1 MQRERQSMRKIWFIS
16 LFILLLAFV
25 IWAFIEIPVISP
37 IDDHATFQFL
47 KILPSSEKKK
57 IVYGFLP
64 YWNLKSFALQP
75 ELTQLSYFSL
85 TIGADGK
92 IVSQTED
99 GGEPGLAKLSSEE
112 LSAVWARLDKNQQSF
127 EITIS
132 QFANDDIWAF
142 LNSSLAQ
149 ENLFSSLDSLLL
161 AYPIAGINLDLE
173 YSGENSAQLRTK
185 FTQFVQRLRQ
195 RLGGTVNLSI
205 SVYASAAKEDSV
217 WDLATLQNYVNY
229 FVVMA
234 YDFHQ
239 KSSPQAG
246 PVAPIFGG
254 REFWD
259 SDISKNLQL
268 ILKKVPV
275 EKILLGVPFYGYEW
289 QTTSRQAQAHTFAK
303 TGATASYKRVQ
314 EILNQKEKLQVEEG
328 WNEAALSP
336 FISYLEMGK
345 IYVIYFEN
353 SRSLSYKLDLV
364 NQLDL
369 AGVAI
374 WALGYEGDSRELW
387 EVIKNKF

>member
-1 MQRERQSMRKIWFIS
+1 M
-16 LFILLLAFV
+16 
-25 IWAFIEIPVISP
+25 
-37 IDDHATFQFL
+37 
-47 KILPSSEKKK
+47 EKKK

-246 PVAPIFGG
+246 PVAHIFGG

-328 WNEAALSP
+328 WNDAALSP